1 MYAWVQW
8 LRHGHTF
15 FGTARCPPYSGRYR
29 GRRAG
34 CTTVPTP
41 GRLSRDKASAL
52 SQVGRQPRSPR
63 SARISL
69 VPDPQELPRYDPIG
83 EGRANS
89 SGLVNPGRLLAPSP
103 TSEWSELARGTI
115 RPVGVIGRDKATCT
129 GRLLSHFACLKG
141 ATCFWFS
148 PAPRMARS
156 PAVALGNG
164 ESDPSSWSSALPRR
178 FLGNWT
184 KSHF

>member
-1 MYAWVQW
+1 MAADPVTMKPSWGYAGNGSVNSEEGGPEIVD
-8 LRHGHTF
+8 RHVHRPRTK
-15 FGTARCPPYSGRYR
+15 PPR
-29 GRRAG
+29 
-34 CTTVPTP
+34 
-41 GRLSRDKASAL
+41 
-52 SQVGRQPRSPR
+52 
-63 SARISL
+63 
-69 VPDPQELPRYDPIG
+69 PQELPRYDPIG